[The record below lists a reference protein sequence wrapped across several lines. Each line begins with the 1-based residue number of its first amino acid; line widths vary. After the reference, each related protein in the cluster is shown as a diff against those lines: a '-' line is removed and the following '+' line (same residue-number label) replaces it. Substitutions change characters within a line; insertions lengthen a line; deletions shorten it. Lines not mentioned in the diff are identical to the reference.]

1 MPPEALS
8 PQHATAAPQ
17 VGLPRIL
24 SFHDFAS
31 GRRRSYGVTMRLSAA
46 SAARRCIAQ
55 FFQRPR
61 NALAAPFSREVI
73 RAEALRTI

>member
-1 MPPEALS
+1 MR
-8 PQHATAAPQ
+8 
-17 VGLPRIL
+17 LPRHRSACREFCRFTIL
-24 SFHDFAS
+24 RAAADA
-31 GRRRSYGVTMRLSAA
+31 RYGVTMRLSAA

-61 NALAAPFSREVI
+61 NTLAAPFSREVI